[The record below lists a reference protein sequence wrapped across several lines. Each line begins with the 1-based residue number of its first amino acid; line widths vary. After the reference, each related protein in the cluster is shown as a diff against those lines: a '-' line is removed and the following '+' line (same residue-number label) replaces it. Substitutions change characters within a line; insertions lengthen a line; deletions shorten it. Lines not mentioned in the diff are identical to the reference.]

1 MLWRVFTEYC
11 RQHSLSPLDL
21 SIPQLAEFF
30 EHLFSAKKLCPKT
43 IQGYRS
49 CIARVYRLQ
58 GSHDPGTD
66 PRLSS
71 LMKSYELARPKV
83 TSLVP
88 KWSLPKVL
96 RFLQSPSFVPVE
108 TATEDALR
116 DKALFLL
123 ALATAARVSELHA
136 LSASP
141 DCMRW
146 DDDGSV
152 VLITCPGFI
161 AKNRLPSWGAQSFTL
176 RPLLSCPATCPVR
189 ALDAYLRRTHARRTE
204 QDPLFLPKGRKKT
217 SPQTVSSWMRALLI
231 KAFAHTSWTENGPGR
246 PDAADVLASPQ
257 SEVSSATVPFGTEP
271 TSAASDA
278 FIVQARTYPADPGT
292 TLLQQPRRS
301 PVSPRTRA
309 GAPLDSGESRTRK
322 KSSRPSQQ

>member
-1 MLWRVFTEYC
+1 
-11 RQHSLSPLDL
+11 
-21 SIPQLAEFF
+21 
-30 EHLFSAKKLCPKT
+30 
-43 IQGYRS
+43 
-49 CIARVYRLQ
+49 
-58 GSHDPGTD
+58 
-66 PRLSS
+66 
-71 LMKSYELARPKV
+71 MKSYELARTKV

-161 AKNRLPSWGAQSFTL
+161 AKNWLPSWGAQSFTL

-189 ALDAYLRRTHARRTE
+189 ALDA
-204 QDPLFLPKGRKKT
+204 
-217 SPQTVSSWMRALLI
+217 
-231 KAFAHTSWTENGPGR
+231 
-246 PDAADVLASPQ
+246 
-257 SEVSSATVPFGTEP
+257 
-271 TSAASDA
+271 
-278 FIVQARTYPADPGT
+278 
-292 TLLQQPRRS
+292 
-301 PVSPRTRA
+301 
-309 GAPLDSGESRTRK
+309 
-322 KSSRPSQQ
+322 

>member
-1 MLWRVFTEYC
+1 
-11 RQHSLSPLDL
+11 
-21 SIPQLAEFF
+21 
-30 EHLFSAKKLCPKT
+30 
-43 IQGYRS
+43 
-49 CIARVYRLQ
+49 
-58 GSHDPGTD
+58 
-66 PRLSS
+66 
-71 LMKSYELARPKV
+71 MKSYELARTKV

-278 FIVQARTYPADPGT
+278 FIVQARTYPADPGA
-292 TLLQQPRRS
+292 TLIQQTRRS